1 MKISLRYGALVAAVA
16 GMVALAGCTAK
27 VTEEQ
32 LARLRE
38 LRQREQTLTGQIRA
52 KKDERSRVQGEIT
65 SRRAELDRCSKDR
78 EFVQSKLAQW
88 PNVWPDWQP
97 MAVDTAKAVGSSK
110 PRR

>member
-38 LRQREQTLTGQIRA
+38 LRQKEQTLMGQIRS
-52 KKDERSRVQGEIT
+52 KKDERSRVQGEMA
-65 SRRAELDRCSKDR
+65 SRQAELDRCSKDR

-97 MAVDTAKAVGSSK
+97 VTVDSSKAVGSSK

>member
-38 LRQREQTLTGQIRA
+38 LRQKEQTLMGQIRS
-52 KKDERSRVQGEIT
+52 KKDERSRVQGEMA
-65 SRRAELDRCSKDR
+65 SRQAELDRCSKDR

-97 MAVDTAKAVGSSK
+97 VMVDSSKAVGSSK